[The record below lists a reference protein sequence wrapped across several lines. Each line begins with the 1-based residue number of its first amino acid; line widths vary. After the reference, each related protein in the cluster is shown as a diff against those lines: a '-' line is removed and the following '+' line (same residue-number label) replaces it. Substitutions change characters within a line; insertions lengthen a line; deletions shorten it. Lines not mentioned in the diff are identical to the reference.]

1 MRYLI
6 LSLALLGVSVV
17 GCAPGPAREQGE
29 RPSDSDQVLHRAFEQ
44 RTSNFQ
50 VEGLGVVQR
59 ILSDDDD
66 GSRHQRF
73 ILELRSG
80 QTLLV
85 AHNID
90 VAPRILDLREGDLV
104 AFRGEY
110 EWNAKGGAI
119 HWTHHDPAGRHSGG
133 WLEHKG
139 KTYQ

>member
-6 LSLALLGVSVV
+6 LALALLGVSVL
-17 GCAPGPAREQGE
+17 GCAPGLAR
-29 RPSDSDQVLHRAFEQ
+29 A
-44 RTSNFQ
+44 
-50 VEGLGVVQR
+50 R
-59 ILSDDDD
+59 ILSDDID

-73 ILELRSG
+73 ILELPSG
-80 QTLLV
+80 QTLVV

-90 VAPRILDLREGDLV
+90 VAPRILDLRERDLV

-119 HWTHHDPAGRHSGG
+119 HWTHDDPAGRHSGD

-139 KTYQ
+139 RHIGEEGRL